1 MVVEWGLIAGLDLP
15 QINRMKPGWVM
26 DLFEYRRTYDDKM
39 HGIVRE

>member
-26 DLFEYRRTYDDKM
+26 DLFEYRRTYDDQM
-39 HGIVRE
+39 H